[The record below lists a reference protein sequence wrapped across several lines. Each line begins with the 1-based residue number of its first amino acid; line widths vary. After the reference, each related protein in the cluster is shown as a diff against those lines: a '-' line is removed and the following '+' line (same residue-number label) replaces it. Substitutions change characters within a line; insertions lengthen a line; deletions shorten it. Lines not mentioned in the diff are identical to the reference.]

1 MQKLLL
7 ALLTFSLILPI
18 AWAGPAT
25 ALEEWQWKGRN
36 VTVDALVAGL
46 VDQEV
51 EIRRLAARGLSELG
65 PDAREAVP
73 SIIKA
78 LSDKDDQVRAGAAAA
93 LGNGGPIAIEI
104 PALIEALK
112 DPAPPVQFSAVK
124 AAGRMGPAAKA
135 LVPAL
140 IARMDNT
147 ANDLV
152 ARQRPDT
159 TLDLFILKGAA
170 EAIGSVGPEA
180 KQAVPSLIEF
190 ISPGE
195 GFFTTRPA
203 IRALGQIGPAA
214 KQAIPKLKEVLERA
228 YPQNGTNAASLDL
241 QDIAHGRIQAAL
253 ALWQID
259 RLTTVIPRLEAIVE
273 DKEARFGG
281 NLFHVRESAAGSL
294 GEIGPEA
301 AATVPAL
308 AKLLEDDN
316 DRVRVAAA
324 FALGRMGPKAAS
336 AVPALA
342 ATLTSGKWSGETVE
356 ALGRIG
362 PAARSAMPALIALS
376 KKGYPGLTIGEAM
389 WLVGGRADLAVP
401 ALVGALQADR
411 AGAGPSTVIG
421 GYREIVAG
429 ARMRKRAA
437 DALARM
443 GPAAKPAVPALTV
456 ALADQFLTVRE
467 AAAEALKKIDPE
479 AATKAGMK

>member
-7 ALLTFSLILPI
+7 ALLTFSSILPA

-25 ALEEWQWKGRN
+25 ALEEWQWKGRK

-78 LSDKDDQVRAGAAAA
+78 LNDKDEQVRAGAAAA
-93 LGNGGPIAIEI
+93 LGNGGPVAIEI

-112 DPAPPVQFSAVK
+112 DPAPSVQYNAVK
-124 AAGRMGPAAKA
+124 AAGRIGPSAKA

-140 IARMDNT
+140 VARMDNT
-147 ANDLV
+147 ANELA
-152 ARQRPDT
+152 ARRRPDT
-159 TLDLFILKGAA
+159 TLYLFIIEEAA
-170 EAIGSVGPEA
+170 AAIGNVGPSA
-180 KQAVPSLIEF
+180 KDAVPSLLEF
-190 ISPGE
+190 VGPGE
-195 GFFTTRPA
+195 FGNRSVA
-203 IRALGQIGPAA
+203 RALGQIGPAA
-214 KQAIPKLKEVLERA
+214 GAAIPKLKEVLSRDYGA
-228 YPQNGTNAASLDL
+228 KGPNGQNVEIEHT
-241 QDIAHGRIQAAL
+241 AHARIQAAL
-253 ALWQID
+253 ALWRID
-259 RLTTVIPRLEAIVE
+259 RQATAIPILSAMVE
-273 DKEARFGG
+273 DKEERFRG
-281 NLFHVRESAAGSL
+281 NLFHVRAFAAWAI

-301 AATVPAL
+301 AATVPVL
-308 AKLLEDDN
+308 TKLLEDDN
-316 DRVRVAAA
+316 DSVQTAAA

-411 AGAGPSTVIG
+411 AGAGSSTVIG

-456 ALADQFLTVRE
+456 ALADQFLTVRQ

-479 AATKAGMK
+479 AATKAGIK